1 MSPTTS
7 IAHAHTSGLVD
18 LAKEFDETK
27 VSPGI
32 LGFLVF
38 AALGLAVWMLLKSMN
53 RHIVKV
59 DFDERGDGGTAER
72 S

>member
-7 IAHAHTSGLVD
+7 LALTHAPGLVD
-18 LAKEFDETK
+18 LAKEFDENK
-27 VSPGI
+27 VTPGI

-53 RHIVKV
+53 RHIGKV
-59 DFDERGDGGTAER
+59 DFEEQPSGDARR